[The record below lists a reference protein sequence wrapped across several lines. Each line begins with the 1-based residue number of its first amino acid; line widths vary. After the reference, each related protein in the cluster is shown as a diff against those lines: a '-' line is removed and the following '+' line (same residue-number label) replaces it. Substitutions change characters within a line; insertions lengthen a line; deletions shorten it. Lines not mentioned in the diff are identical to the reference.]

1 MTLPYERT
9 RAVIETEKFLRNI
22 EVDKTLPEYVR
33 NSACALLRHYPSEHE
48 VCLAGKD
55 LEQKIPW
62 LQVFSSRPY
71 FAYEERSTQESD
83 G

>member
-9 RAVIETEKFLRNI
+9 RAVIETEKFLRNV

-33 NSACALLRHYPSEHE
+33 KSASALLRHYPSEYE
-48 VCLAGKD
+48 VCLAGKA
-55 LEQKIPW
+55 LEQEVPW
-62 LQVFSSRPY
+62 LQVFSSQPY
-71 FAYEERSTQESD
+71 FAYEQHSNQKFD